1 MNIAEVK
8 LPYGQFSPYPFR
20 VHFDI
25 GIELTGRGST
35 RVNLVANNSVKN
47 KY

>member
-1 MNIAEVK
+1 MNNAEDKIA
-8 LPYGQFSPYPFR
+8 YGQFSPYPFR

-25 GIELTGRGST
+25 GIKLTGRGST